1 MTKRHWTSRIG
12 RAAASPVGGAL
23 LTALV
28 LMGILS
34 PPLSGQVQAQPAA
47 NGQGQVI
54 DLTLERMVE
63 YAMSNSYRIRQ
74 VYLDIQ
80 RTRHFLRAQQAG
92 LKSRVFMNI
101 LAPELGSVSEP
112 RWNSDL
118 QRNEI
123 IHENSRRWEAQL
135 SVRQPVIL
143 FGYPT
148 NGYLSLN
155 NRMYRYLQL
164 GEDDERDL
172 RFYNRYFIEY
182 EQPLFQPNVLKNN
195 LEEAELDLES
205 SQLDFENDVV
215 ELVDDLSDDYFNL
228 FEDAYQG
235 IIYDDYVANLVAAA
249 ELADQLA
256 QSDSAR
262 ALDADQIRVE
272 LANAREQAQQARSQ
286 FRLAAARVKQ
296 ELRFPEGDS
305 IILTPVIEFAP
316 VAIEAEQALQFANT
330 LTPRLRDLE
339 ISYREN
345 EIRLEETRAR
355 NAFRVNVEVS
365 YGREVQ
371 DERFRNLW
379 SEPTNSYTVEVN
391 AYIPI
396 WDWGERSER
405 VAATRIG
412 LDQTAL
418 RMEEARTEIRSAIE
432 NEIRTM
438 EEYES
443 RTLAM
448 EENLNLARSLSASNL
463 QRYADG
469 TIPVIDLLQN
479 FRREVDT
486 ANNLLDA
493 YLGWRDALLRIQ
505 EMTFYDFERD
515 VPILDRYQ
523 IELPEGVELRSTQ

>member
-1 MTKRHWTSRIG
+1 MERRWMSRFGSTWTRRG
-12 RAAASPVGGAL
+12 GGAL
-23 LTALV
+23 LTAMAILTAWTEPLV
-28 LMGILS
+28 
-34 PPLSGQVQAQPAA
+34 GQVQAQPVVE
-47 NGQGQVI
+47 GQVI

-63 YAMSNSYRIRQ
+63 YAMSNSYRIRE

-92 LKSRVFMNI
+92 LKSRVYANI

-112 RWNSDL
+112 RWNSVL

-135 SVRQPVIL
+135 SIRQPVVL
-143 FGYPT
+143 FGFPT

-164 GEDDERDL
+164 GQEDERDL
-172 RFYNRYFIEY
+172 RFYNRYFIQY
-182 EQPLFQPNVLKNN
+182 EQPLFQPNELKNN
-195 LEEAELDLES
+195 LEGAELDLES

-215 ELVDDLSDDYFNL
+215 ELVDDLSGDYFNL

-235 IIYDDYVANLVAAA
+235 TIYDAYVENLVAAA
-249 ELADQLA
+249 TAADQLA
-256 QSDSAR
+256 QTDSTR

-272 LANAREQAQQARSQ
+272 LANAREQVQQARSQ

-305 IILTPVIEFAP
+305 IVLNPVIEFQP
-316 VAIEAEQALQFANT
+316 VEIDSDQALAYANT

-355 NAFRVNVEVS
+355 NAFRVDLEMS

-371 DERFRNLW
+371 DERFQNLW
-379 SEPTNSYTVEVN
+379 TEPTNSYTVEVS

-405 VAATRIG
+405 VAASRIG

-418 RMEEARTEIRSAIE
+418 RMEETRTQIQSDIE
-432 NEIRTM
+432 NEIRTIA
-438 EEYES
+438 EYES

-448 EENLNLARSLSASNL
+448 EENLDLARSLSASNL
-463 QRYADG
+463 QRYAQG
-469 TIPVIDLLQN
+469 SIPVIDLLQN

-493 YLGWRDALLRIQ
+493 YLGWRESLLRIQ
-505 EMTFYDFERD
+505 EMTFYDFERG
-515 VPILDRYQ
+515 VPILDRFE
-523 IELPEGVELRSTQ
+523 IELPEGVALRSTQ